1 MVIIYSTSCWQKV
14 WWSFVVHK
22 TFLGEKTTTK
32 KSTKWLHF
40 LPRDPKTDLICT
52 LFKADIFTVATKLK
66 APFWFEVLELQFT
79 YALQFFCSPAMHF
92 GNPFVKSVHHTYGLL
107 GGGDSTEELRSRRSV
122 ISHSCSLSGSRNGS
136 LWKVTDLSRDEE
148 RTWNSTSNHSLQ
160 DIILTGKL
168 TDGRKSGSEWSKNQR
183 CRGLSPPYMGCTPH
197 QVSYQGVLNLNHLII
212 HWCN

>member
-1 MVIIYSTSCWQKV
+1 M
-14 WWSFVVHK
+14 
-22 TFLGEKTTTK
+22 
-32 KSTKWLHF
+32 
-40 LPRDPKTDLICT
+40 
-52 LFKADIFTVATKLK
+52 
-66 APFWFEVLELQFT
+66 LELQFT
-79 YALQFFCSPAMHF
+79 YMRFSFSVLLPCILVILLWKVFITHMACS
-92 GNPFVKSVHHTYGLL
+92 
-107 GGGDSTEELRSRRSV
+107 GGDSTEELRSRRSV

-168 TDGRKSGSEWSKNQR
+168 TDGRKSGSEWSKDQR
-183 CRGLSPPYMGCTPH
+183 CWGLSPPYMGWTPH